1 MITGERIF
9 AALIGLFGLV
19 WISQSLRLRY
29 WGDFAPESGF
39 LPFWLGV
46 ALVLIVAVFLA
57 VSIRSPAAAPAEDPD
72 AAPPAIGRVAA
83 VVGGLLVAV
92 ALFEDLGFVVSVGA
106 YLAFL
111 IGVVERRPP
120 GETAIATLGTVGAIH
135 FIFRVWLQVPLPAG
149 PWGF

>member
-1 MITGERIF
+1 MRGERIF
-9 AALIGLFGLV
+9 AAALGLFGLL

-46 ALVLIVAVFLA
+46 TLVLLVAAFLA
-57 VSIRSPAAAPAEDPD
+57 VSFRAPAHAPVAAAERPALGRIG
-72 AAPPAIGRVAA
+72 AI
-83 VVGGLLVAV
+83 VGGLVATL
-92 ALFEDLGFVVSVGA
+92 ALLEQLGFVVSVGV

-111 IGVVERRPP
+111 IGAVERRSA
-120 GETAIATLGTVGAIH
+120 GEALGASLATVLAIH
-135 FIFRVWLQVPLPAG
+135 AIFRLWLKVPLPAG